1 MWRKRIK
8 RGKQKEG
15 RERRE
20 GRTRIERIG
29 VPWAVKASTGTSAH
43 IAARRP
49 ATKINSSLGRNKG
62 NKLVSLRAVHSR

>member
-1 MWRKRIK
+1 LWRKRSK
-8 RGKQKEG
+8 RVKQKEG

-43 IAARRP
+43 IAARR
-49 ATKINSSLGRNKG
+49 LGLFRD
-62 NKLVSLRAVHSR
+62 LPLHDLITL